1 MDPMLTTPV
10 EGQSAE
16 AQPGG
21 EQEWTAPRL
30 KKLDLTE
37 TRINPGSADDQA
49 LGTSDP
55 G

>member
-21 EQEWTAPRL
+21 TQEWTAPAL
-30 KKLDLTE
+30 KKLDLAE